1 MRFGGEL
8 GTNWMALAA
17 SSLNRNPGKPR
28 IPPTCSTSRLDRFR
42 APWRIFKSGFSIH
55 RPPDRRIVTD
65 IGLAGNRFVA
75 LPRVLPTHAV
85 SASTSTD
92 RLSTSQRPHVGIDL
106 ELVIHNMTLR
116 LRLETSSDGLSAQ
129 SHPLVEPSL
138 YHRPMPFR
146 SHLEITGDAIAAA
159 FQKAYRD
166 KLRAKFAEIVSHSGN
181 SQG

>member
-1 MRFGGEL
+1 MSGLNLEEL
-8 GTNWMALAA
+8 ETSALAKRDTQAA
-17 SSLNRNPGKPR
+17 SIAKLVDASLDAA
-28 IPPTCSTSRLDRFR
+28 RLLDKELTPFR
-42 APWRIFKSGFSIH
+42 KYLH
-55 RPPDRRIVTD
+55 RPAFD
-65 IGLAGNRFVA
+65 ITKNTRGLV
-75 LPRVLPTHAV
+75 
-85 SASTSTD
+85 
-92 RLSTSQRPHVGIDL
+92 L

-146 SHLEITGDAIAAA
+146 SHLEITGYAIADA
-159 FQKAYRD
+159 FRKAYRG